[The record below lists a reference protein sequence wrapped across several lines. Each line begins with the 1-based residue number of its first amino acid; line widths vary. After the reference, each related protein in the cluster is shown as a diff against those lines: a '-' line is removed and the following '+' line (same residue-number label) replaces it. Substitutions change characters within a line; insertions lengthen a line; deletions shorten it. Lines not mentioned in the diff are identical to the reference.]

1 MHYKDGSKF
10 EVKVLD
16 GTGKSVGAGK
26 SVTFNIN
33 GVFYTRT
40 TDSNGIARLN
50 INLEVGTYVI
60 TSTYNGQ
67 NIANN
72 IVIQP

>member
-1 MHYKDGSKF
+1 MGN
-10 EVKVLD
+10 
-16 GTGKSVGAGK
+16 SVGAGK

-33 GVFYTRT
+33 GVLYTRT

-50 INLEVGTYVI
+50 INLQVGTYVI
-60 TSTYNGQ
+60 TSTYKGQ